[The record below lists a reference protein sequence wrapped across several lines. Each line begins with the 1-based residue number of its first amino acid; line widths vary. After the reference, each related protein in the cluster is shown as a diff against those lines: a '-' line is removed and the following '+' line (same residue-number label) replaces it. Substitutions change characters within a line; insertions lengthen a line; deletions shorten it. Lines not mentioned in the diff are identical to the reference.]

1 MEVRKT
7 VRGASESGVSS
18 NQVGIDIGRRDRA
31 ATTSTL
37 NKARRRRPLQGDR

>member
-7 VRGASESGVSS
+7 VRDASESGVSS

-31 ATTSTL
+31 SPASTL
-37 NKARRRRPLQGDR
+37 NEARRRQPLQGDS